1 MMKDGKDVGKRK
13 DNYSNTGKKVKKA
26 INRDMNQRQI
36 LKPGN
41 MLYPLPVVMVSVADR
56 AGNPNI
62 VTIAWAGTV
71 CSDPPMVSVS
81 VRPERYSHHMI
92 KETGEFVIN
101 LTTKELAFAT
111 DYCGV
116 KSGRDVDK
124 FKEMR
129 LTSVPAEVVA
139 APMIGESPVNI
150 ECKVTE
156 VKKLGSH
163 DMFLARVV
171 AVHADE
177 KYMDEKNRFD
187 LMRAKPIVYSHGAY
201 FTCGE
206 QLGTFGY
213 SVKKRTK
220 NVSKKKGIQKKA
232 K

>member
-1 MMKDGKDVGKRK
+1 MAKQ
-13 DNYSNTGKKVKKA
+13 SF
-26 INRDMNQRQI
+26 
-36 LKPGN
+36 KPGN

-129 LTSVPAEVVA
+129 LTPVPAEVVA
-139 APMIGESPVNI
+139 VPMIGESPVNI
-150 ECKVTE
+150 ECRVTE

-201 FTCGE
+201 FICGE

-220 NVSKKKGIQKKA
+220 NASKKKGIQKKA